1 MDTTGIISIRMASK
15 SLPAT
20 TIEYKHNAN
29 HQRRA
34 SSRGERLRNGNSV
47 QMERFDAYVTPLYQ
61 VILALPLC
69 RKSKQIF
76 KSISSESTYLIKH
89 YSIIYRLH

>member
-34 SSRGERLRNGNSV
+34 SSRGEDEEWKLRPNGTIRRVRHTIVPGNPGSTFMSKV
-47 QMERFDAYVTPLYQ
+47 QADIQ
-61 VILALPLC
+61 
-69 RKSKQIF
+69 K
-76 KSISSESTYLIKH
+76 YL
-89 YSIIYRLH
+89 